1 MLEKP
6 SLLYQLGIMAERSR
20 RVSYAGLSL
29 PTQQPSR
36 RLSYAGPSGSRLTIQ
51 EVCGVLDNNDRSRR
65 PSKHSEE
72 SFACSQQSVLSAMD
86 RFVVAV
92 NNMDA
97 TVLVPSRL
105 RDMDITK
112 PLPSSINNPDLFSF
126 YNMLKDVKNELLW
139 GPVSPELPKQQ
150 QQQRIPAASG
160 SRHIRQPSDGSL
172 GSTGSYSDQETD
184 SDMDSLMTESS
195 AEQTFK
201 LSSAFRHHMQG
212 LHSILHELAN
222 SANYLASL
230 YQEEVDATS
239 P

>member
-1 MLEKP
+1 
-6 SLLYQLGIMAERSR
+6 MAERSR

-36 RLSYAGPSGSRLTIQ
+36 RLSYAGQTGSRLTIQ
-51 EVCGVLDNNDRSRR
+51 DVCGVLDSSSSISERSSRR

-72 SFACSQQSVLSAMD
+72 SFSCSQQSVLSAMD
-86 RFVVAV
+86 RFVTAV

-112 PLPSSINNPDLFSF
+112 PLPSSINNPDLYSF

-139 GPVSPELPKQQ
+139 GPSVSSNALELTNQN
-150 QQQRIPAASG
+150 ATSSN

-172 GSTGSYSDQETD
+172 GSTGSCSDQETD

-222 SANYLASL
+222 SANYLTSL